1 MLDKVYVVLIVE
13 SAVFDLLSEMKY
25 VSIASDL
32 MVFDQEFKFSPSE
45 NVNDMK
51 NRLFLNHP
59 LSSFA

>member
-1 MLDKVYVVLIVE
+1 MLDKVYVVLIVG

-51 NRLFLNHP
+51 NWLFLNHP